1 MDGTVKGLLES
12 PATLG
17 TVVHAILRKKYGD
30 SVYLWD
36 LATVCMQVKD
46 DFGADMCSEAV
57 NRFGAIQVAMLSDAF
72 FVRPDAFIAVCNTL
86 TTGEPFFDVFSPATT
101 EEVAWGVS
109 EVALNRDLIEFGPD
123 VKAYI
128 KLISAADGYGENGP
142 RAIQAYLEGPAAAGK
157 HVRDIRN
164 NPNNDV
170 IDLYIDENLRDMIHQ
185 FDKTSGFANMDDIIL
200 ARDRTDTVSEVLQD
214 AGR

>member
-17 TVVHAILRKKYGD
+17 TVIHAILRKKYGD

-36 LATVCMQVKD
+36 LATVCMQVRD
-46 DFGADMCSEAV
+46 DFGAELCSEAA

-109 EVALNRDLIEFGPD
+109 EIALNRDLIEFGPD

-128 KLISAADGYGENGP
+128 KLISAADGYGD
-142 RAIQAYLEGPAAAGK
+142 EGPAALQAYLKSPEAAGK
-157 HVRDIRN
+157 YVRDIRY

-170 IDLYIDENLRDMIHQ
+170 IDAYITGNLKDMVYQ

-200 ARDRTDTVSEVLQD
+200 ARDRTDTVSEVL
-214 AGR
+214 